1 MNSQKIKNIWHLVN
15 AIIANIYYMFPTKK
29 LIVIGV
35 TGTDGKTTVSSAIY
49 HILRKSGEKAALIS
63 TVGAEINGNFI
74 ETGLH
79 VTTPGPFEIQKFAK
93 LAINSG
99 CKYLVLEITSIGLDQ
114 YRDFGVSYQIGL
126 VTNLSHEHL
135 DYHGTM
141 DNYAKSKF
149 KLLLRSKIKLVTLNC
164 GPINDMSKNLSNL
177 HTYSFNK
184 NTDFTKTNF
193 KLPEIIGDYNREN
206 LVGAASTVSLLGID
220 NEKINSALKS
230 FQLPKGRMEKF
241 LGKNKEL
248 FFIDFGHT
256 PQALESALSSIKKES
271 PNHKIIS
278 VFGAAGLRDYS
289 KRPLMGK
296 AASKYS
302 DIIIITSE
310 DPRTESQ
317 EKISSEIISGIPKSF
332 SRSNQILVI
341 NDRQAAIKKGV
352 ELSNNKTICLFFGKG
367 HEKSMNISGVEKPW
381 DEQKVLAKALEK

>member
-29 LIVIGV
+29 LIVIGI

-49 HILRKSGEKAALIS
+49 HILRESGEKAALIS
-63 TVGAEINGNFI
+63 TVGAEINGKFI

-93 LAINSG
+93 LAINAG

-114 YRDFGVSYQIGL
+114 FRDFGISYQIGL

-135 DYHGTM
+135 DYHTTM

-149 KLLLRSKIKLVTLNC
+149 KLLQRSKIKLVTLNC
-164 GPINDMSKNLSNL
+164 GLINELAKTLSGV
-177 HTYSFNK
+177 HTYSFN
-184 NTDFTKTNF
+184 NHTEFTKNNF
-193 KLPEIIGDYNREN
+193 ILPDIIGDYNKEN
-206 LVGAASTVSLLGID
+206 LVGAASLVSLLEID
-220 NEKINSALKS
+220 NQKINSALKS
-230 FQLPKGRMEKF
+230 FQLPKGRMDKF
-241 LGKNKEL
+241 IGKKKEL

-256 PQALESALSSIKKES
+256 PQAIESTLSSIKKVY

-296 AASKYS
+296 AASKFS
-302 DIIIITSE
+302 DVIIVTSE
-310 DPRTESQ
+310 DPRTERQ
-317 EKISSEIISGIPKSF
+317 EKISREIISGIPKSF
-332 SRSNQILVI
+332 TKSNQILVI
-341 NDRQAAIKKGV
+341 NDRQLAIKKGV
-352 ELSNNKTICLFFGKG
+352 ELSNSKTVCLFFGKG
-367 HEKSMNISGVEKPW
+367 HEKSMNINGIEKPW
-381 DEQKVLAKALEK
+381 DEQNVLSKALGK